1 MYVMRT
7 DNQSQTGSAHKECD
21 LVISPKWTR
30 SSILS
35 YNNIRYEIPFFRS
48 LDPNVDQD
56 ESVTMYVVMRT
67 DDQSQTG
74 STQRM

>member
-7 DNQSQTGSAHKECD
+7 DDQSQTGSAHKECD
-21 LVISPKWTR
+21 LVIRPKWTR

-35 YNNIRYEIPFFRS
+35 YNNIRYEIPFYRS
-48 LDPNVDQD
+48 LDPNVDQA
-56 ESVTMYVVMRT
+56 ESVTMYVMRT

>member
-7 DNQSQTGSAHKECD
+7 DDQSQTGSAHKECD

-35 YNNIRYEIPFFRS
+35 YNNIRYEIPFYRS
-48 LDPNVDQD
+48 LDPNVDQA
-56 ESVTMYVVMRT
+56 ESVTMYVMRT